1 MTHCEF
7 IDDLIPLILESNDH
21 WWPRDLV
28 ALATVSPSWLFY
40 SRKRL
45 YSLPTIHSFP
55 AAKLLARTL
64 TGNPRLCT
72 LVNGVC
78 LRPMLGEQNRRGPQ
92 PAELKGL
99 RLLLGLEGLERIV
112 IGGELAVKAERF
124 LRLIGNPDGVEDI
137 HVDGSLISHRMS
149 SRPSLEWDEGLSF
162 GFQRLKKLRLTDME
176 LDIIAPSIDC
186 PSTITDLVL
195 ENVHIIHG
203 QVAHILNGAPTMNC
217 LHVTTKDATVS
228 AGHLGP
234 VLASC
239 MVKCLHYELQ
249 KESCG
254 NGFALDMESIGTLEC
269 LHLKGVYVDLGVLN
283 SVSEV
288 CRNLRELV
296 VSGRTVRVTGAEW
309 AGCIRSGAFSG
320 LERLGLPWGTNRRP
334 FIPWPPAEVREIR
347 EACARRRLAVY

>member
-1 MTHCEF
+1 MARCEF

-45 YSLPTIHSFP
+45 YSHPTIHSFP
-55 AAKLLARTL
+55 AAKLLARAL
-64 TGNPRLCT
+64 TENPQLST
-72 LVNGVC
+72 LVSGVC
-78 LRPMLGEQNRRGPQ
+78 LRPMLAEQNRRSPQ

-99 RLLLGLEGLERIV
+99 RLLLGLEGLQRIV

-124 LRLIGNPDGVEDI
+124 LRLIGNPDGIEDI
-137 HVDGSLISHRMS
+137 HVDGSLVSHRMS

-176 LDIIAPSIDC
+176 LDITVPSIDC

-195 ENVHIIHG
+195 ENVHVIHG

-217 LHVTTKDATVS
+217 LHVSTRDATVS
-228 AGHLGP
+228 DGHVGL

-239 MVKCLHYELQ
+239 VVKCLHYELQ

-254 NGFALDMESIGTLEC
+254 NGIVLDMNFGTLEC

-296 VSGRTVRVTGAEW
+296 VSGRAVRVTGAEW
-309 AGCIRSGAFSG
+309 VWYIRSGAFSG
-320 LERLGLPWGTNRRP
+320 LQRLGLPWGTNRRP
-334 FIPWPPAEVREIR
+334 FIPWPPAEVQEIR
-347 EACARRRLAVY
+347 EACTRRRLAVY

>member
-1 MTHCEF
+1 MARCEF

-21 WWPRDLV
+21 WWPRNLV

-45 YSLPTIHSFP
+45 YTLPAIYSFP
-55 AAKLLARTL
+55 AAKLLARTF
-64 TGNPRLCT
+64 TENPRLRT
-72 LVNGVC
+72 LVSGVC
-78 LRPMLGEQNRRGPQ
+78 LRPMLTEQDRQSAQ
-92 PAELKGL
+92 PEELKGL
-99 RLLLGLEGLERIV
+99 RVLLGLEGLQRIV

-124 LRLIGNPDGVEDI
+124 LRVIANPESVEDI
-137 HVDGSLISHRMS
+137 HIDGSLVSHRIR

-195 ENVHIIHG
+195 ENVHIFNG
-203 QVAHILNGAPTMNC
+203 QVAHILNGAQSMNC
-217 LHVTTKDATVS
+217 LHVCTRDGTVS
-228 AGHLGP
+228 DGHLQP

-249 KESCG
+249 KESYG
-254 NGFALDMESIGTLEC
+254 NEFVFNSGNIGTLEC

-283 SVSEV
+283 NVSEV

-296 VSGRTVRVTGAEW
+296 VSGRAVRVTGAEW
-309 AGCIRSGAFSG
+309 AGYIRSGAFSG
-320 LERLGLPWGTNRRP
+320 LERLGLPWGTNSRP
-334 FIPWPPAEVREIR
+334 FIPWPPAEVKEIR

>member
-1 MTHCEF
+1 MARCEF

-45 YSLPTIHSFP
+45 YSFPTIHSFP
-55 AAKLLARTL
+55 AAKLLARTFTENAHL
-64 TGNPRLCT
+64 RA
-72 LVNGVC
+72 LVTGVC
-78 LRPMLGEQNRRGPQ
+78 LRPMVGEQNRRSPQ
-92 PAELKGL
+92 AAELKGL
-99 RLLLGLEGLERIV
+99 RLLLGLEGLRRIV

-137 HVDGSLISHRMS
+137 HVDGSLLSHRMS
-149 SRPSLEWDEGLSF
+149 SRPSLEWDEGLAF
-162 GFQRLKKLRLTDME
+162 GFQSLKKLRLTDME
-176 LDIIAPSIDC
+176 VDIIAPSIDC

-203 QVAHILNGAPTMNC
+203 QVAHILNGVRSINC
-217 LHVTTKDATVS
+217 LHVSTKDATAS
-228 AGHLGP
+228 NGHLGL

-249 KESCG
+249 KDS
-254 NGFALDMESIGTLEC
+254 GFVLDINSEGIGTLEC

-283 SVSEV
+283 SVSEA

-296 VSGRTVRVTGAEW
+296 VSGRAVRVTGAEW
-309 AGCIRSGAFSG
+309 AGYIRSGAFSE

-334 FIPWPPAEVREIR
+334 FIPWPPAEVEEIR